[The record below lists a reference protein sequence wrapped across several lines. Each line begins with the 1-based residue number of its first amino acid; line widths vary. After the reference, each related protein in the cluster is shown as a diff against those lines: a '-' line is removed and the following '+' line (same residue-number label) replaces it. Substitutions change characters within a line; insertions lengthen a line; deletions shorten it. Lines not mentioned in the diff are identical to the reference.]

1 MKGKSKK
8 STYSTTFGVDPKYS
22 ASREDEPAHRAFK
35 NRFRGFRNT
44 VERETPRGPVSGDVP
59 RQRFELRLDEPKS
72 PVLPLHHQGVQKNG
86 DDEIRTHDPHNAIVV
101 LFQLSYVPVKNYSP
115 NRAIIGAVV
124 NAFFSF
130 FATVRIFSKDCLFFS
145 VFSCFAA
152 GCGRGGA
159 QC

>member
-1 MKGKSKK
+1 MTVKSHDPESCVSTNFTTRAKGLL
-8 STYSTTFGVDPKYS
+8 FGHLKFQS
-22 ASREDEPAHRAFK
+22 ACIPFSD
-35 NRFRGFRNT
+35 
-44 VERETPRGPVSGDVP
+44 DLP